1 MRYVMFVDRIEI
13 PNVTTVSSSNLFLY
27 DVDNDGDL
35 ELVIGNWDTGDLA
48 DTAPTNGTLLV
59 LKYGKVWLK
68 CCNLNMVT
76 CVSAGRLCSRDKSLI
91 VALCADS
98 HCYLFDAT
106 TQPFLESGNNVDEP
120 SLMRPSYHQKLAFNA
135 KDVRIVDGEGP
146 CDMVAAYSDRVVR
159 LFRWKQSPDAKE
171 EFDGE
176 LVLLLKWEL
185 AGQISRISF
194 HSTPNEKNLFV
205 ASQPGG
211 GFAFLQ
217 KKFETYNDRICP
229 MLVYHPPK
237 LTAIRSVETRTWVI
251 GNVKK
256 GVQSH
261 GPGGEPSC
269 NYYMAVCL
277 ADGTVLLLDADLDKN
292 EVLWCAQLQ
301 VQGEL
306 FGLSTLNFTS
316 EDTEDVSVCCWDGST
331 YIFNYRK
338 DILRFLVG
346 QSCQAF
352 TSGKYAMRRGH
363 NEPVLVYATC
373 ESSLLIY
380 YNLNVDS
387 IPIYSL
393 TQKIY
398 LRPSLLKKLE
408 DLGVNTSN
416 SDQVRQAVHYLLY
429 EFGRREHHQSLMG
442 GGPEHPQP

>member
-1 MRYVMFVDRIEI
+1 MLV
-13 PNVTTVSSSNLFLY
+13 FL
-27 DVDNDGDL
+27 
-35 ELVIGNWDTGDLA
+35 
-48 DTAPTNGTLLV
+48 
-59 LKYGKVWLK
+59 
-68 CCNLNMVT
+68 
-76 CVSAGRLCSRDKSLI
+76 
-91 VALCADS
+91 
-98 HCYLFDAT
+98 
-106 TQPFLESGNNVDEP
+106 
-120 SLMRPSYHQKLAFNA
+120 
-135 KDVRIVDGEGP
+135 
-146 CDMVAAYSDRVVR
+146 
-159 LFRWKQSPDAKE
+159 
-171 EFDGE
+171 
-176 LVLLLKWEL
+176 
-185 AGQISRISF
+185 QII
-194 HSTPNEKNLFV
+194 

-256 GVQSH
+256 GVQSQED
-261 GPGGEPSC
+261 GGEPSC
-269 NYYMAVCL
+269 DYYMAVCL
-277 ADGTVLLLDADLDKN
+277 ADGTVLLLDADLEKN

-301 VQGEL
+301 IQGEL

-352 TSGKYAMRRGH
+352 TSGKYAVRRGH

-393 TQKIY
+393 TQKIS

-408 DLGVNTSN
+408 DLGVNTSD
-416 SDQVRQAVHYLLY
+416 SEQVRQAVHNLLY
-429 EFGRREHHQSLMG
+429 EFGRREKHQPLKAD
-442 GGPEHPQP
+442 